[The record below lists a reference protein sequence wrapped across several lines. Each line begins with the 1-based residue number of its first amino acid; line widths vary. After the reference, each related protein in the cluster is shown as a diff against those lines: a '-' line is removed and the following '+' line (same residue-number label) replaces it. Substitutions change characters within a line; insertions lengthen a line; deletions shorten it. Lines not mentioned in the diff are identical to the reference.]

1 LASIYSYIRRL
12 KTILTTEARRHG
24 EELGKAGV
32 EMSVYA
38 IAQLKITDRAA
49 YDRYQAKFMGVMK
62 RHQGRVLAADES
74 PRIVEGAWDR
84 DKVVL
89 LSFPDENAF
98 RQWAESPEY
107 KEISK
112 DRKAGSDAV
121 VLLVRGID

>member
-1 LASIYSYIRRL
+1 
-12 KTILTTEARRHG
+12 
-24 EELGKAGV
+24 
-32 EMSVYA
+32 MSVYA

-62 RHQGRVLAADES
+62 RYQGRVLAADES